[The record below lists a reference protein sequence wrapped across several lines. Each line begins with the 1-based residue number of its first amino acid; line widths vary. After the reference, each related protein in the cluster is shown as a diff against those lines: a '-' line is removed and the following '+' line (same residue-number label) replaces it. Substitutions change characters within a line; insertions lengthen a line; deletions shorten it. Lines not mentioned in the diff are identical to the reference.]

1 MHTEMSRPRN
11 IYFDN
16 VVVLGKQVESPSDL
30 HMVVE
35 LSDDILFND
44 KQVFIKRRIFQF
56 ASKVY

>member
-35 LSDDILFND
+35 LSDDICLMVRHTQKEIHSN
-44 KQVFIKRRIFQF
+44 
-56 ASKVY
+56 